1 MPPVVPLLQPGQPPG
16 SAGNNARDT
25 DIPRRVRIRA
35 RQCWNPSV
43 ADVIVNTRP
52 DVGGLGRRN
61 SPRVHDALET
71 AFTISGI
78 STLLRRPPLS
88 LAIPRG
94 VRADLAP
101 RSQCQ
106 SFQRHST
113 DGRTNQAQRRKPHL
127 CGHAPYLAVLTF
139 A

>member
-52 DVGGLGRRN
+52 DVGGLGRRH
-61 SPRVHDALET
+61 SPCVHDALET
-71 AFTISGI
+71 TFTISGI
-78 STLLRRPPLS
+78 SMWVKRQRGYRAMGYRLS
-88 LAIPRG
+88 VGNSAARLG
-94 VRADLAP
+94 V
-101 RSQCQ
+101 
-106 SFQRHST
+106 
-113 DGRTNQAQRRKPHL
+113 
-127 CGHAPYLAVLTF
+127 
-139 A
+139 